1 MTLAQESRSS
11 TVKDAHRHGCVISFI
26 PLGGN
31 LTMEQHEQ
39 ERFDLL
45 YAQHLQALKLQGKRG
60 KTIDGYSR
68 AVRRIAGY
76 FNRCPDN
83 LTAADLKTYF
93 AWMVENY
100 SWSSVKVDLWGLS
113 FFFRHVLGQP
123 MDWVDIVKPPNSS
136 SLPDIPTREEVQR
149 LINSV
154 YRLRYRVYFF
164 AIYSMGLRLG
174 EGLALE
180 IGDIDTA
187 NRRVHVRQGKGGKDR
202 YVPLPDATL
211 QHLRRFWRTHR
222 HPRLLFPNGSGNE
235 ASARTAS
242 SPMDRG
248 GVQAAIKAARISCGI
263 NKHLTVH
270 SLRHA
275 YATHLLEL
283 GVDLRSIQDVL
294 GHQKPETTARYAHLT
309 EVNRQQANDRIEDLV
324 AGFPLRW
331 EDV

>member
-1 MTLAQESRSS
+1 MFSRWVQFHSDGYMPS
-11 TVKDAHRHGCVISFI
+11 WVCLFLH
-26 PLGGN
+26 PPGGEF
-31 LTMEQHEQ
+31 TMEHHEQ
-39 ERFDLL
+39 ERFHQF
-45 YAQHLQALKLQGKRG
+45 YEQHLQALKLQGKRG
-60 KTIDGYSR
+60 KTIDGYAR

-76 FNRCPDN
+76 FDRCPDN
-83 LTAADLKTYF
+83 LTVAELKAYF

-113 FFFRHVLGQP
+113 FFYRHVLGQP
-123 MDWVDIVKPPNSS
+123 MEWVEIIKPPNSR
-136 SLPDIPTREEVQR
+136 SLPDIPTRQEVQL

-164 AIYSMGLRLG
+164 ALYSMGLRLG
-174 EGLALE
+174 EGLGLE
-180 IGDIDTA
+180 VRDIDA
-187 NRRVHVRQGKGGKDR
+187 AGRRVHVRQGKGGKDR

-211 QHLRRFWRTHR
+211 QHLRRFWLTHR
-222 HPRLLFPNGSGNE
+222 NPRLLFPNGSGNE
-235 ASARTAS
+235 ASARTATT
-242 SPMDRG
+242 PMDRG

-283 GVDLRSIQDVL
+283 GVDLRSIQVVM

-309 EVNRQQANDRIEDLV
+309 EVNRQQAKDRIEDLV
-324 AGFPLRW
+324 AGINLRW
-331 EDV
+331 EEIG